1 MRRIVITGGPCSG
14 KTSCLKA
21 VQEQLGDYV
30 DIVPE
35 VATIIWQGGFPRPSV
50 PTAQWPHEYRRLLQK
65 AVLDLQQSIEEACQ
79 LLAQQAK
86 KTVLIC
92 DRGAIDGAAYWP
104 DGLKAYLKHFNLCF
118 DTICARYDAVVH
130 LESLAT
136 ATPDYYSDANNQHR
150 YESLA
155 EAQMQEDATC
165 RAWHKHPLR
174 LFIPGNQPLDSK
186 IQQVLMLIRSFL

>member
-35 VATIIWQGGFPRPSV
+35 VATILWKGGFPRPNV
-50 PTAQWPHEYRRLLQK
+50 PAINWPHEYRRLLQK
-65 AVLDLQQSIEEACQ
+65 AVLDLQQSIEEASQ
-79 LLAQQAK
+79 LIAQQAK
-86 KTVLIC
+86 KTILIC
-92 DRGAIDGAAYWP
+92 DRGVIDGAAYWP
-104 DGLKAYLKHFNLCF
+104 EGLEAYLKHFNLCLH
-118 DTICARYDAVVH
+118 TIQAQYDAVVH

-136 ATPDYYSDANNQHR
+136 ALPELFGTMNNPHR

-155 EAQMQEDATC
+155 EAQARERAT
-165 RAWHKHPLR
+165 RQAWQNHPLR
-174 LFIPGNQPLDSK
+174 LFIHGNQPLDAK
-186 IQQVLMLIRSFL
+186 VTQVLTLIRSFL